1 MEEENLELRS
11 RCVNASP
18 VDPAAE
24 YSVQTELAM
33 LREKNNE
40 LTRQKQQLSEHITMV
55 AAENRQLW
63 SRLSKLT
70 KNNENFDQQQDKLDP
85 GSPTNTHQNLI
96 RSKTFTQNNPN
107 PKLREKFNKDEDP
120 ADLLV
125 DVSKFAISE
134 GNNQNG
140 NDIQEYK
147 KLTEDMTSI
156 KEEADRQQVALK
168 AVLDKL
174 KQRKP
179 IKVCSNCASKQKPTT
194 KIDDQAKD
202 DPQSNPSKP
211 IPEETTTDKSNFV
224 DIVLNTTSNINFI
237 ETKRKAD
244 ALNNCDRIC
253 PMCGRIYSKE
263 SVFEE
268 FMEHVETHFIA
279 SDDEDVSID
288 PAYEMVYNPVGNF

>member
-1 MEEENLELRS
+1 MELRS
-11 RCVNASP
+11 KCVNSSP
-18 VDPAAE
+18 VDSAAE
-24 YSVQTELAM
+24 FSVQTELAM

-85 GSPTNTHQNLI
+85 GSPSNTHQNLI

-140 NDIQEYK
+140 NEIQEYK
-147 KLTEDMTSI
+147 KITEDMTSM

-168 AVLDKL
+168 TVFDRL

-179 IKVCSNCASKQKPTT
+179 IKVCSNCASKTKSATT
-194 KIDDQAKD
+194 KTDEQDKGNS
-202 DPQSNPSKP
+202 QSSGSQQ
-211 IPEETTTDKSNFV
+211 IPEEKTTNKNNFV
-224 DIVLNTTSNINFI
+224 DIVLNTTDNINFI
-237 ETKRKAD
+237 DTKRKAD